1 MDDPRRS
8 RHSHRSRD
16 RSHSPHHSSRHHRH
30 RDRDRDSR
38 SSSKSRDHHSRENH
52 SRHHHHHHR
61 RRHKRTR
68 SPSPAVVRP
77 LNAPRISRHD
87 FELHKDVFADYL
99 DIQKGLILSE
109 LDRAEA
115 KGRFKRFVTHYN
127 HGELA
132 RGWYDRIVNRK
143 ASDPS
148 KVPEQQKSSSR
159 KEEEPARPE
168 RKKQRMDTPQSDKK
182 DGSEGENES
191 ENEESSEEEIV
202 GPLLPGQQP
211 SKRSR
216 APGPTIPSK
225 EDLDFQK
232 ELIRED
238 QTLQHLDFRHTRKQE
253 LKLEKERLEELV
265 PRAAAGTHERKL
277 EKKAELNAKM
287 KSFREK
293 SPELEV
299 NEETLM
305 GSGGTDSFKQ
315 RKAAVERKKNDR
327 EIRKEELLR
336 ARIAEREER
345 LQQHRDKEEKTMT
358 MLRQL
363 ASRFDN

>member
-1 MDDPRRS
+1 MDGPRRPH
-8 RHSHRSRD
+8 RSHRSGD
-16 RSHSPHHSSRHHRH
+16 HSHSPHHYSRHHRH
-30 RDRDRDSR
+30 HDRNSR
-38 SSSKSRDHHSRENH
+38 SSSQSRDHHSRERH
-52 SRHHHHHHR
+52 SRNHHR
-61 RRHKRTR
+61 HHRHHKRTR
-68 SPSPAVVRP
+68 SPSPTIVRP

-87 FELHKDVFADYL
+87 FEFHRDVFADYL
-99 DIQKGLILSE
+99 DIQKGLTLSE

-143 ASDPS
+143 ASDS
-148 KVPEQQKSSSR
+148 TKAPEEQKSNSKKDEDSTW
-159 KEEEPARPE
+159 PE
-168 RKKQRMDTPQSDKK
+168 KKRRRMDTPRSDKK
-182 DGSEGENES
+182 GESEEENES
-191 ENEESSEEEIV
+191 ENGETSEEEIV

-216 APGPTIPSK
+216 ARGPAIPSI
-225 EDLDFQK
+225 EDLDLQK
-232 ELIRED
+232 ELLRED
-238 QTLQHLDFRHTRKQE
+238 QTLQYLNLRHARKQE
-253 LKLEKERLEELV
+253 RKLEKERLEEFV
-265 PRAAAGTHERKL
+265 PRAAPGTHERQL

-293 SPELEV
+293 SPDLEV

-305 GSGGTDSFKQ
+305 GSGGTDGFKQ
-315 RKAAVERKKNDR
+315 RKAAIERKKNDR

-345 LQQHRDKEEKTMT
+345 LQQHRDKEERTMA
-358 MLRQL
+358 MLKQL
-363 ASRFDN
+363 ASRFNN

>member
-1 MDDPRRS
+1 MDDPCRS
-8 RHSHRSRD
+8 RRSHRSRD
-16 RSHSPHHSSRHHRH
+16 HSLSPHNSPSRHHRH
-30 RDRDRDSR
+30 RDHDSR
-38 SSSKSRDHHSRENH
+38 SSSNSPDHHSRERH
-52 SRHHHHHHR
+52 SRHHHHHRR

-68 SPSPAVVRP
+68 SPSPAIVRP

-99 DIQKGLILSE
+99 DIQKGLLLSE

-143 ASDPS
+143 ARDSS
-148 KVPEQQKSSSR
+148 KAPEEQKSNFR
-159 KEEEPARPE
+159 KSEDSTRPE
-168 RKKQRMDTPQSDKK
+168 KKKRRMDALQSDKK
-182 DGSEGENES
+182 DKGEEGNES
-191 ENEESSEEEIV
+191 ESGESSEEEIV
-202 GPLLPGQQP
+202 GPLLPGRQP

-216 APGPTIPSK
+216 ARGPTIPSN
-225 EDLDFQK
+225 EDLDLQK
-232 ELIRED
+232 ELLRED
-238 QTLQHLDFRHTRKQE
+238 QTLQRLDLRHARKQE
-253 LKLEKERLEELV
+253 RKLEKERLEELV
-265 PRAAAGTHERKL
+265 PRAAAGTRERKL

-293 SPELEV
+293 SPDLEV

-305 GSGGTDSFKQ
+305 GPGGTDGFKQ
-315 RKAAVERKKNDR
+315 RKAAMERKKNDR

-345 LQQHRDKEEKTMT
+345 LQQHRDKEERTMA
-358 MLRQL
+358 MLKQL
-363 ASRFDN
+363 ASRFNN

>member
-1 MDDPRRS
+1 MDGPRRS
-8 RHSHRSRD
+8 RCSHRSRD
-16 RSHSPHHSSRHHRH
+16 HSHSPHNSSRHHRH
-30 RDRDRDSR
+30 RDRDSR
-38 SSSKSRDHHSRENH
+38 SSSKSRDHHSRERH
-52 SRHHHHHHR
+52 SRNHRHHR
-61 RRHKRTR
+61 HHKRTR
-68 SPSPAVVRP
+68 SPSPPIVRP

-87 FELHKDVFADYL
+87 FELHRDVFADYL
-99 DIQKGLILSE
+99 DIQKGLTLSE

-143 ASDPS
+143 ASDLTRA
-148 KVPEQQKSSSR
+148 PEEQKSNSR
-159 KEEEPARPE
+159 KDEDSAWLE
-168 RKKQRMDTPQSDKK
+168 RKRRRMHTPQSDKK
-182 DGSEGENES
+182 GESEEENES
-191 ENEESSEEEIV
+191 ENGESSEEEIV

-216 APGPTIPSK
+216 ARGPTIPST
-225 EDLDFQK
+225 EDLDLQK
-232 ELIRED
+232 ELLRED
-238 QTLQHLDFRHTRKQE
+238 RTLQHLDLRHARKQE
-253 LKLEKERLEELV
+253 RKLEKERLEELV
-265 PRAAAGTHERKL
+265 PRAPPGTHERQL

-293 SPELEV
+293 SPDLEV

-305 GSGGTDSFKQ
+305 GSGGTDGFRQ
-315 RKAAVERKKNDR
+315 RKAAIERKKNDR

-345 LQQHRDKEEKTMT
+345 LQQHRDKEERTMA
-358 MLRQL
+358 MLKQL
-363 ASRFDN
+363 ASRFNN